1 MDIMH
6 RSVLNRTV
14 YKSFP
19 PKIYNFGV
27 ASNFHTHYI
36 GTANIPTGE
45 TKVRVSDSG
54 LMVYVM
60 SLGWLSATNII
71 VQWPIE

>member
-6 RSVLNRTV
+6 SSVLNRTV

-19 PKIYNFGV
+19 AKTYNFGV
-27 ASNFHTHYI
+27 VSTYHNTYI
-36 GTANIPTGE
+36 GIAHVPTNQ

-54 LMVYVM
+54 VMVYAT
-60 SLGWLSATNII
+60 SSGWLSVTNIMG
-71 VQWPIE
+71 QWPIQ